1 MEPQSN
7 QILRKKCNFIFCFVV
22 LTMLCSHPSIAQHF
36 EVGPQVGF
44 GYTNISESTGF
55 FKPADIGK
63 NVWKPN
69 FGANVVYYFRD
80 PYVEK
85 NTFIVGALYRG
96 VSRGSISPIDEDSKF

>member
-1 MEPQSN
+1 MEPQLN
-7 QILRKKCNFIFCFVV
+7 QMLQRKSALIFYIVV
-22 LTMLCSHPSIAQHF
+22 LTLLFSHLSIAQHF
-36 EVGPQVGF
+36 EVGSQVGF

-69 FGANVVYYFRD
+69 FGANVVYYFKD

-85 NTFIVGALYRG
+85 NSFIVGALYRG
-96 VSRGSISPIDEDSKF
+96 VARGSISPVDE